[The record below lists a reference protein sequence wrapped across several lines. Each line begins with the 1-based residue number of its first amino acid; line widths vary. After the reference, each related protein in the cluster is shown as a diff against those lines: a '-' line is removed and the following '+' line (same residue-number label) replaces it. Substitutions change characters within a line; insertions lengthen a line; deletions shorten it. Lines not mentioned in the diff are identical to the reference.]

1 VDRQPFGG
9 YRMSGIGSKAGGAD
23 DWAGS
28 LADGSDRDGGGEVRG
43 FRGRRIAHE
52 TLTLPFHTANV
63 PGSGRLSGRQAKLQE
78 SSDALPLPVCMV

>member
-1 VDRQPFGG
+1 MDRQPFGG

-28 LADGSDRDGGGEVRG
+28 LADGVGGGEVRG

-52 TLTLPFHTANV
+52 TLILPFHTAGV
-63 PGSGRLSGRQAKLQE
+63 PRSGRLSGRQAKLQE